1 METLPG
7 TELRLAAT
15 LQNPPPG
22 EAQHVAAPV
31 QSSPQAAAP
40 RDRSTGTLA
49 GQITGLVVLG
59 ALVLFLLALTVG
71 PLLLPYKALT
81 VYSGSM
87 EPTIHTGSVAID
99 VPIAS
104 ADVKVGDVIT
114 FVRPDNQNEL
124 VTHRV
129 VAIETGPSGRQ
140 WVTKGDANSVADPWR
155 VAASGAGYKYYFS
168 IPYCG
173 FVLVW
178 LQSPI
183 GRLLFLVIPAAALG
197 LLTLYELWW
206 PRRAR
211 PGA

>member
-1 METLPG
+1 MEG

-22 EAQHVAAPV
+22 EAQSVAPTPP
-31 QSSPQAAAP
+31 SPAQRAAP
-40 RDRSTGTLA
+40 RTRSVGSTVLQA
-49 GQITGLVVLG
+49 AGLVVLG
-59 ALVLFLLALTVG
+59 AAVLFLLFLTVG

-87 EPTIHTGSVAID
+87 EPAIHTGSVAID
-99 VPIAS
+99 VPIA
-104 ADVKVGDVIT
+104 AKDVKVGDIIT

-129 VAIETGPSGRQ
+129 IIIETGPSGRQ
-140 WVTKGDANSVADPWR
+140 WVTRGDANSQADPWR
-155 VAASGAGYKYYFS
+155 VAAAGSGYKYVFA
-168 IPYCG
+168 IPYFG

-178 LQSPI
+178 LQSPL

-211 PGA
+211 PGT

>member
-1 METLPG
+1 MDV

-15 LQNPPPG
+15 LQNPPQG
-22 EAQHVAAPV
+22 EAQSVAA
-31 QSSPQAAAP
+31 SPPPAPRAAP
-40 RDRSTGTLA
+40 RTRSIGSAVGQAA
-49 GQITGLVVLG
+49 GLIVLG
-59 ALVLFLLALTVG
+59 VAVLFLLFLTVG

-87 EPTIHTGSVAID
+87 EPIIHTGSVAID
-99 VPIAS
+99 VPIA
-104 ADVKVGDVIT
+104 AQDVKVGDIIT

-129 VAIETGPSGRQ
+129 IAIETGPSGRQ
-140 WVTKGDANSVADPWR
+140 WITRGDANSVADPWR
-155 VAASGAGYKYYFS
+155 VAAAGAGYKYVFS

-178 LQSPI
+178 LQSPL

-197 LLTLYELWW
+197 MLTLYELWW

-211 PGA
+211 PGT

>member
-1 METLPG
+1 MDG

-22 EAQHVAAPV
+22 EAQSAA
-31 QSSPQAAAP
+31 SLAAAVAPSTAP
-40 RDRSTGTLA
+40 RSGSIVGSV
-49 GQITGLVVLG
+49 GQALGLVVLG
-59 ALVLFLLALTVG
+59 VIVLFLLSLTVG

-87 EPTIHTGSVAID
+87 EPAIHTGSVAID
-99 VPIAS
+99 VPIA
-104 ADVKVGDVIT
+104 AQDVKVGDVIT

-129 VAIETGPSGRQ
+129 RAIETGPSGRQ
-140 WVTKGDANSVADPWR
+140 WITRGDANSVDDPWR
-155 VAASGAGYKYYFS
+155 VAAVGAGYKYVFS
-168 IPYCG
+168 IPYFG

-211 PGA
+211 SGA

>member
-1 METLPG
+1 MDA

-15 LQNPPPG
+15 LQTPPPG
-22 EAQHVAAPV
+22 EAQSAAPPV
-31 QSSPQAAAP
+31 PAPAPQSAP
-40 RDRSTGTLA
+40 RPRPIVNSV
-49 GQITGLVVLG
+49 GQAIGLVVLG
-59 ALVLFLLALTVG
+59 VIVLFLLSLTVG

-87 EPTIHTGSVAID
+87 EPAIHTGSVAID
-99 VPIAS
+99 VPIA
-104 ADVKVGDVIT
+104 AQDVKVGDVIT

-140 WVTKGDANSVADPWR
+140 WITRGDANSVADPWR
-155 VAASGAGYKYYFS
+155 VAAAGAGYKYVFS
-168 IPYCG
+168 IPYFG

-211 PGA
+211 SGA

>member
-1 METLPG
+1 MDA

-15 LQNPPPG
+15 LQDPPQG
-22 EAQHVAAPV
+22 EAQSVAAPPPPAS
-31 QSSPQAAAP
+31 QAAP
-40 RDRSTGTLA
+40 RTRSIGSTV
-49 GQITGLVVLG
+49 GQAAGLVVLG
-59 ALVLFLLALTVG
+59 VAVLFLLFLTVG

-87 EPTIHTGSVAID
+87 EPIIHTGSVAID
-99 VPIAS
+99 VPIA
-104 ADVKVGDVIT
+104 AQDVKVGDIIT

-129 VAIETGPSGRQ
+129 IAIETGPSGRQ
-140 WVTKGDANSVADPWR
+140 WITRGDANSVADPWR
-155 VAASGAGYKYYFS
+155 VAAAGAGYKYVFS

-178 LQSPI
+178 LQSPL

-211 PGA
+211 PGT

>member
-1 METLPG
+1 
-7 TELRLAAT
+7 LAAT
-15 LQNPPPG
+15 LQNAPSG
-22 EAQHVAAPV
+22 EANQNT
-31 QSSPQAAAP
+31 S
-40 RDRSTGTLA
+40 RSTSRRSPLA
-49 GQITGLVVLG
+49 IAGEVLG
-59 ALVLFLLALTVG
+59 LFVLGVVVLFLLSLTVG

-99 VPIAS
+99 TPIA
-104 ADVKVGDVIT
+104 AQDVKVGDIVT

-129 VAIETGPSGRQ
+129 VQIETGPSGRV
-140 WVTKGDANSVADPWR
+140 WVTKGDANSVNDPWR
-155 VAASGAGYKYYFS
+155 VAAAGSGYKYYFS
-168 IPYCG
+168 IPYFG

-183 GRLLFLVIPAAALG
+183 GRLLFLVVPAAALG

-211 PGA
+211 TGS

>member
-1 METLPG
+1 MDG

-22 EAQHVAAPV
+22 EAQSPAPLAASVAP
-31 QSSPQAAAP
+31 SPAP
-40 RDRSTGTLA
+40 RSRSLVNSV
-49 GQITGLVVLG
+49 GQALGLVVLG
-59 ALVLFLLALTVG
+59 VIVLFLLSLTVG
-71 PLLLPYKALT
+71 PLLLQYKALT

-87 EPTIHTGSVAID
+87 EPAIHTGSVAID
-99 VPIAS
+99 VPIA
-104 ADVKVGDVIT
+104 AQDVKVGDVIT

-129 VAIETGPSGRQ
+129 IAIETGPSGRQ
-140 WVTKGDANSVADPWR
+140 WITRGDANSVADPWR
-155 VAASGAGYKYYFS
+155 VAAAGAGYKYVFS
-168 IPYCG
+168 IPYFG

-211 PGA
+211 SGA

>member
-1 METLPG
+1 MKG

-15 LQNPPPG
+15 LENPPPG
-22 EAQHVAAPV
+22 EAPSMAAPPPAPA
-31 QSSPQAAAP
+31 QQAAP
-40 RDRSTGTLA
+40 RTRSIGSA
-49 GQITGLVVLG
+49 VGQAAGLVVLG
-59 ALVLFLLALTVG
+59 IAVLFLLFLTVG

-87 EPTIHTGSVAID
+87 EPVIHTGSVAID
-99 VPIAS
+99 VPIKAE
-104 ADVKVGDVIT
+104 DVKVGDIIT

-129 VAIETGPSGRQ
+129 IQIETGPTGRQ
-140 WVTKGDANSVADPWR
+140 WVTRGDANSLADSWR
-155 VAASGAGYKYYFS
+155 VAAAGSGYKYIFA

-211 PGA
+211 PGT

>member
-1 METLPG
+1 MDATK
-7 TELRLAAT
+7 LRLAAT

-22 EAQHVAAPV
+22 EAQRVAAPLP
-31 QSSPQAAAP
+31 QSVPQAATRRP
-40 RDRSTGTLA
+40 RSIGSA
-49 GQITGLVVLG
+49 VGQFLGLVVLG
-59 ALVLFLLALTVG
+59 VAVLFLLSLTVG
-71 PLLLPYKALT
+71 PLVLPYKALT

-99 VPIAS
+99 VPIA
-104 ADVKVGDVIT
+104 AQDVKVGDIIT
-114 FVRPDNQNEL
+114 FVRPDNRNEL

-129 VAIETGPSGRQ
+129 LQIETGPNGRQ
-140 WVTKGDANSVADPWR
+140 WITRGDANSVADSWR
-155 VAASGAGYKYYFS
+155 VAASGSGYKYVFS

-173 FVLVW
+173 FVLAW

-211 PGA
+211 TGT

>member
-1 METLPG
+1 MDKTAV
-7 TELRLAAT
+7 RLAAT
-15 LQNPPPG
+15 LQNPSPG
-22 EAQHVAAPV
+22 EARDAGAPV
-31 QSSPQAAAP
+31 QTAPRAAP
-40 RDRSTGTLA
+40 RRRSPAAVA
-49 GQITGLVVLG
+49 GQLFGLVVLG
-59 ALVLFLLALTVG
+59 VIVVFLLSLTVG

-104 ADVKVGDVIT
+104 QDVKVGDIIT

-129 VAIETGPSGRQ
+129 VAIETGPSGRA
-140 WVTKGDANSVADPWR
+140 WVTRGDANSVNDPWR
-155 VAASGAGYKYYFS
+155 VAASGAGYKYWFS

-183 GRLLFLVIPAAALG
+183 GRLLFLVVPAAALG

-206 PRRAR
+206 PRRAKQ
-211 PGA
+211 GA

>member
-1 METLPG
+1 MDS

-15 LQNPPPG
+15 LQTPPPG
-22 EAQHVAAPV
+22 GAPSAAPPV
-31 QSSPQAAAP
+31 PAPVPQSATPRSRSIARAVGQA
-40 RDRSTGTLA
+40 L
-49 GQITGLVVLG
+49 GLVALG
-59 ALVLFLLALTVG
+59 VIVLFLLSLTVG

-99 VPIAS
+99 VPIA
-104 ADVKVGDVIT
+104 AQDVKVGDVIT

-129 VAIETGPSGRQ
+129 IQIETGPSGRQ
-140 WVTKGDANSVADPWR
+140 WVTRGDANSVADPWR
-155 VAASGAGYKYYFS
+155 VAATGAGYKFVFG
-168 IPYCG
+168 IPYVG

-211 PGA
+211 SGA

>member
-1 METLPG
+1 
-7 TELRLAAT
+7 LAAT
-15 LQNPPPG
+15 LQNPPQG
-22 EAQHVAAPV
+22 EAQSVAA
-31 QSSPQAAAP
+31 SPPPAPRAAP
-40 RDRSTGTLA
+40 RTRSIGSAVGQAA
-49 GQITGLVVLG
+49 GLIVLG
-59 ALVLFLLALTVG
+59 VAVLFLLFLTVG

-87 EPTIHTGSVAID
+87 EPIIHTGSVAID
-99 VPIAS
+99 VPIA
-104 ADVKVGDVIT
+104 AQDVKVGDIIT

-129 VAIETGPSGRQ
+129 IAIETGPSGRQ
-140 WVTKGDANSVADPWR
+140 WITRGDANSVADPWR
-155 VAASGAGYKYYFS
+155 VAAAGVGYKYVFS

-178 LQSPI
+178 LQSPL

-211 PGA
+211 PGT

>member
-1 METLPG
+1 M
-7 TELRLAAT
+7 AAT
-15 LQNPPPG
+15 LQYPPSS
-22 EAQHVAAPV
+22 EAR
-31 QSSPQAAAP
+31 SAAADQP
-40 RDRSTGTLA
+40 RPRSVLA
-49 GQITGLVVLG
+49 VVGQGVGLVVLG
-59 ALVLFLLALTVG
+59 VIVLFLLSLTVG

-99 VPIAS
+99 VPIA
-104 ADVKVGDVIT
+104 AQDVQVGDVIT

-129 VAIETGPSGRQ
+129 IQIETGPSGRQ
-140 WVTKGDANSVADPWR
+140 WITKGDANSVADPWR
-155 VAASGAGYKYYFS
+155 VPASGSGYKYYFS

-211 PGA
+211 PAA

>member
-1 METLPG
+1 M
-7 TELRLAAT
+7 AAT
-15 LQNPPPG
+15 LQNPPSSQALSAPEPARQRSVLSRVG
-22 EAQHVAAPV
+22 EV
-31 QSSPQAAAP
+31 
-40 RDRSTGTLA
+40 L
-49 GQITGLVVLG
+49 GLVVLG
-59 ALVLFLLALTVG
+59 LIVLFLLSLTVG

-87 EPTIHTGSVAID
+87 EPLIHTGSVAID
-99 VPIAS
+99 VPVQAQ
-104 ADVKVGDVIT
+104 DVKVGDVVT

-129 VAIETGPSGRQ
+129 IAVETGPSGRQ
-140 WVTKGDANSVADPWR
+140 WVTQGDANSVADPWR
-155 VAASGAGYKYYFS
+155 VPATGSGYKYWFS

-197 LLTLYELWW
+197 LLTLYELWR

-211 PGA
+211 PAG

>member
-1 METLPG
+1 M
-7 TELRLAAT
+7 AAT
-15 LQNPPPG
+15 LQNPPSS
-22 EAQHVAAPV
+22 EARPHASDPSRPRTSLLSTVG
-31 QSSPQAAAP
+31 QA
-40 RDRSTGTLA
+40 
-49 GQITGLVVLG
+49 IGLLVLG
-59 ALVLFLLALTVG
+59 VIVLFLLSLTVG

-99 VPIAS
+99 VPVNAQ
-104 ADVKVGDVIT
+104 DVKVGDIVT

-129 VAIETGPSGRQ
+129 IAVETGPSGRQ

-155 VAASGAGYKYYFS
+155 VPASGSGYKYSFS
-168 IPYCG
+168 IPYTG

>member
-1 METLPG
+1 MIEPASA
-7 TELRLAAT
+7 RPRSLAA
-15 LQNPPPG
+15 
-22 EAQHVAAPV
+22 V
-31 QSSPQAAAP
+31 
-40 RDRSTGTLA
+40 A
-49 GQITGLVVLG
+49 GQALALVVLG
-59 ALVLFLLALTVG
+59 LIVLFLLSLTVG

-99 VPIAS
+99 TPIS
-104 ADVKVGDVIT
+104 AQDVKVGDIVT

-129 VAIETGPSGRQ
+129 IAIETGPSGRQ
-140 WVTKGDANSVADPWR
+140 WVTKGDANSVPDAWR

-173 FVLVW
+173 FVLSW

-211 PGA
+211 QGA

>member
-1 METLPG
+1 
-7 TELRLAAT
+7 

-22 EAQHVAAPV
+22 EAQSAAPTP
-31 QSSPQAAAP
+31 SSPAERAAP
-40 RDRSTGTLA
+40 RTRSFGSGVLQA
-49 GQITGLVVLG
+49 AGLVVLG
-59 ALVLFLLALTVG
+59 AAVLFLLFLTVG

-87 EPTIHTGSVAID
+87 EPAIHTGSVAID
-99 VPIAS
+99 VPIA
-104 ADVKVGDVIT
+104 AKDVKVNDIVT

-129 VAIETGPSGRQ
+129 IIIETGPSGRQ
-140 WVTKGDANSVADPWR
+140 WVTRGDANSVADPWR
-155 VAASGAGYKYYFS
+155 VAAVGSGYKYVFA

-178 LQSPI
+178 LQSPL

-211 PGA
+211 PGT

>member
-1 METLPG
+1 MESSTG

-31 QSSPQAAAP
+31 QPSPQAAAP
-40 RDRSTGTLA
+40 RERSMGSLA

-87 EPTIHTGSVAID
+87 EPTIRTGSVAID

-104 ADVKVGDVIT
+104 QDVKVGDVIT

-129 VAIETGPSGRQ
+129 VTIETGPSGRQ
-140 WVTKGDANSVADPWR
+140 WVTKGDANGVADPWR
-155 VAASGAGYKYYFS
+155 VAAAGTGYRYYFS

-211 PGA
+211 PGV

>member
-1 METLPG
+1 MDV

-15 LQNPPPG
+15 LQNPPQG
-22 EAQHVAAPV
+22 EAQSVAA
-31 QSSPQAAAP
+31 SPPPAPRAAP
-40 RDRSTGTLA
+40 RTRSIGSAVGQAA
-49 GQITGLVVLG
+49 GLIVLG
-59 ALVLFLLALTVG
+59 VAVLFLLFLTVG

-87 EPTIHTGSVAID
+87 EPIIHTGSVAID
-99 VPIAS
+99 VPIA
-104 ADVKVGDVIT
+104 AQDVKVGDIIT

-129 VAIETGPSGRQ
+129 IAIETGPSGRQ
-140 WVTKGDANSVADPWR
+140 WITRGDANSVADPWR
-155 VAASGAGYKYYFS
+155 VAAAGGGYKYVFS

-178 LQSPI
+178 LQSPL

-211 PGA
+211 PGT

>member
-1 METLPG
+1 M
-7 TELRLAAT
+7 AAT
-15 LQNPPPG
+15 LQNPTH
-22 EAQHVAAPV
+22 EARGLAP
-31 QSSPQAAAP
+31 QQARRSSVTSILGQA
-40 RDRSTGTLA
+40 L
-49 GQITGLVVLG
+49 GLVVLA
-59 ALVLFLLALTVG
+59 ALVLFLLSLTVG
-71 PLLLPYKALT
+71 PLVLPYKALT

-99 VPIAS
+99 LPVQAS
-104 ADVKVGDVIT
+104 DVKVGDVVT

-129 VAIETGPSGRQ
+129 IAVETGPSGRQ

-155 VAASGAGYKYYFS
+155 VPATGAGYRYWFS

-173 FVLVW
+173 FILVW

-206 PRRAR
+206 PRRAN
-211 PGA
+211 PAG